1 MNRTCTCCGAAF
13 EADEPWKYLCF
24 ACWKARK
31 EASASDVGA
40 LTIRSIKAELEL
52 AQAKD
57 RILEL
62 EEKVREVIRLARR
75 HAGEARPEPIPDD
88 MLKVLLLLAHPDKHN
103 GSPAS
108 NRATRWLLQQRRK
121 TAA

>member
-1 MNRTCTCCGAAF
+1 MVRTCTCCGAAF
-13 EADEPWKYLCF
+13 EADEPWKHLCL
-24 ACWKARK
+24 ACWRARK

-52 AQAKD
+52 AQARD

-62 EEKVREVIRLARR
+62 EERVREVIREARL

-88 MLKVLLLLAHPDKHN
+88 LLRILLMLAHPDRHGN
-103 GSPAS
+103 SPAS
-108 NRATRWLLQQRRK
+108 NRATAWLLQQRQRK
-121 TAA
+121 TA